1 MDLNLMTHLLGCHN
15 KQTSL
20 LCGIPNLMACC
31 LKMTGE
37 ETIYQQ
43 LPANLTMNALH
54 KVYAAEFEKRGS
66 GMETLTIVHM
76 MHSVD
81 SCIAIKL

>member
-1 MDLNLMTHLLGCHN
+1 MTHLLGCHN

-20 LCGIPNLMACC
+20 LCGISNLMACC

-66 GMETLTIVHM
+66 GMETLTIMHM
-76 MHSVD
+76 IHSID